1 LPFAFEIGRQDAG
14 QEADIMRNRLAA
26 LAVTALVLV
35 GAAQA
40 RAGLGGLAGGCN
52 CAPATGEV
60 QTSVAACDTQ
70 LRPSYKVVYDSV
82 QEKRT
87 KVCYETVKETVMK
100 PVTKTCFRD
109 ECKTCYK
116 TVHEFKKRSASRAS
130 RRS

>member
-1 LPFAFEIGRQDAG
+1 
-14 QEADIMRNRLAA
+14 MRNRLAT

-52 CAPATGEV
+52 CAPATGEC
-60 QTSVAACDTQ
+60 QTNVAACDNQ
-70 LRPSYKVVYDSV
+70 LKPTYKVVYDSV

-100 PVTKTCFRD
+100 PVAKTCYRD

-116 TVHEFKKRSASRAS
+116 TVHDTCYRTVQETVCKPCVQTVMKDVSYTVC
-130 RRS
+130 